1 MSVVEFIYNA
11 DDILPKGRKLEAQDY
26 MGLEKLL
33 QKDEQLFMVYLNNVR
48 GLPREASLVHMY
60 FIFELTSD
68 MFSKRQKN
76 HVLLPWEGYYAVKTS
91 DLVGLSYRMHQQPE
105 WIIRLI
111 IFLKNLLKK
120 PKAPKGEKGT

>member
-33 QKDEQLFMVYLNNVR
+33 RKDEQLFMVYLNNVR
-48 GLPREASLVHMY
+48 GLPREASLVHTY
-60 FIFELTSD
+60 FIFKMTID
-68 MFSKRQKN
+68 MFAIRQELKT
-76 HVLLPWEGYYAVKTS
+76 LLPWEGYYAVKTS

-120 PKAPKGEKGT
+120 PKAPKGEKGV